1 MKASDLRE
9 LSLTE
14 LDSRLDDEQKALQ
27 NMKFNKA
34 VAGQLENPAR
44 ISITKREIAR
54 LNTIIH
60 EKQNMEGD
68 NE

>member
-1 MKASDLRE
+1 MKASELRE
-9 LSLTE
+9 LTLTE
-14 LDSRLDDEQKALQ
+14 LKSRRKDEQKALQ
-27 NMKFNKA
+27 NMRFNKA

-60 EKQNMEGD
+60 EMQNTEGGS
-68 NE
+68 E

>member
-1 MKASDLRE
+1 MKANQLRD

-14 LDSRLDDEQKALQ
+14 LKSRRKDEQKAIL

-44 ISITKREIAR
+44 ISLTRREIAR

-60 EKQNMEGD
+60 EKVNIEGGS
-68 NE
+68 E

>member
-1 MKASDLRE
+1 MKANELRE
-9 LSLTE
+9 LSLAE
-14 LDSRLDDEQKALQ
+14 LKSRRKDEQKALK

-44 ISITKREIAR
+44 VSLTKREIAR
-54 LNTIIH
+54 LNTIIQ
-60 EKQNMEGD
+60 EMRNEEDD